1 MKRVLIANRGE
12 IALRIH
18 RACKLLELETVA
30 AYTKA
35 DKELLH
41 LDLVDDQICVGQHSY
56 INTAQLISAAK
67 ISGCDA
73 IHPGYGFL
81 SEDAAFATSV
91 SNAGLIFIGPDAL
104 HISLMGDK
112 IAARQ
117 ALADSGVPTLPGS
130 SQAIADEAE
139 LRLIADRIGFPIMLK
154 AAHGGGGMG
163 IQVAENETKLG
174 DTFNALSRQAE
185 SLFGRS
191 EIYLEK
197 YLVDARHIEI
207 QVFGDGLGSVV
218 YFGARDCSVQRRH
231 QKLLEETPPPG
242 ISATVVDDLARHCC
256 EVLGFMN
263 YASAGTLEFLYAD
276 GQFYFI
282 EMNTRIQVEHPI
294 TESLYGIDLVG
305 MQLELAAGGLAPL
318 EQLSIHAKGHA
329 IECRINAEDDDHKPS
344 PGQIVDLRFPAG
356 PGVRVDSHVYGGYNV
371 PHQYDSLIAKIITL
385 GSDRDDAIKR
395 MICALNELSV
405 QGISTNIALHKKV
418 LSDEAFLTGH
428 HHTGLLSGV

>member
-56 INTAQLISAAK
+56 INTAQLISAAQ

-117 ALADSGVPTLPGS
+117 SLADAGIPTLPGS

-139 LRLIADRIGFPIMLK
+139 LRLIADRIGFPVMLK
-154 AAHGGGGMG
+154 AAHGGGGIG
-163 IQVAENETKLG
+163 IQLVEDETKLS

-242 ISATVVDDLARHCC
+242 ISATDVDALARHCC

-276 GQFYFI
+276 GHFYFI

-294 TESLYGIDLVG
+294 TESLCGIDLVG
-305 MQLELAAGGLAPL
+305 MQLELAAGRLPPL
-318 EQLSIHAKGHA
+318 EQLSINAKGHA
-329 IECRINAEDDDHKPS
+329 LECRINAEDGDYKPT
-344 PGQIVDLRFPAG
+344 PGQILDLRFPGG
-356 PGVRVDSHVYGGYNV
+356 PGVRVDSHLYEGYSV
-371 PHQYDSLIAKIITL
+371 PHQYDSLVAKIITL

-395 MICALNELSV
+395 MICALNEFSV
-405 QGISTNIALHKKV
+405 RGISTNIDLHKKV
-418 LSDEAFLTGH
+418 LSDEAFRAGH
-428 HHTGLLSGV
+428 HHTGLLSGG